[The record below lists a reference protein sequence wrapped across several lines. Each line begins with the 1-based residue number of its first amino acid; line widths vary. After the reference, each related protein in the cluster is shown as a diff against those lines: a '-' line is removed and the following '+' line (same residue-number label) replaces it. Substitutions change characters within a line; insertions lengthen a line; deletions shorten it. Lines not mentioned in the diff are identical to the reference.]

1 MGHNSG
7 HDQRAGSREL
17 RMALAM
23 TATYMFAEAIGGY
36 LTHSLALLA
45 DAGHMLSDVGSL
57 ALSLLA
63 MRFAAKPRT
72 PQMTYGYYRAEILA
86 ALVNGATLVVIAIFI
101 LYEAIARFQSPPE
114 VQSIPMLAVAIVGL
128 LLNLF
133 SAFILSRKKDVSL
146 NVKGAFLH
154 VVADTLGSVGAI
166 AAGVVMLTTGWY
178 RADPLISVFI
188 AMLIVY
194 SSWRLLKES
203 VTVLM
208 EGTPVYID
216 LNELENAIK
225 NVVGVREVHDLHVWT
240 VTSGFEAVSA
250 HVLVENCESMQDSE
264 RVLSAVRLLIH
275 DRFGIDHATIQIE
288 GQRCGRNPGDD
299 DRTFAN

>member
-1 MGHNSG
+1 MEHNHGHN
-7 HDQRAGSREL
+7 QRVGSREL
-17 RMALAM
+17 RITLAI
-23 TATYMFAEAIGGY
+23 TATYMIAEVIGGY

-57 ALSLLA
+57 ALSLIA

-72 PQMTYGYYRAEILA
+72 QQMTYGYYRAEILA
-86 ALVNGATLVVIAIFI
+86 ALLNSVTLVVISIFI
-101 LYEAIARFQSPPE
+101 FYEAIARFQSPPE

-128 LLNLF
+128 VLNLF

-154 VVADTLGSVGAI
+154 VLADTLGSVGAI
-166 AAGVVMLTTGWY
+166 AAGIVMVTTGWY
-178 RADPLISVFI
+178 LADPIISVLI
-188 AMLIVY
+188 AMLIVF

-208 EGTPVYID
+208 EGTPLHID
-216 LNELENAIK
+216 LNEIENAIK
-225 NVVGVREVHDLHVWT
+225 NVDGVLEVHDLHVWT

-250 HVLVENCESMQDSE
+250 HILVENCSSMQDSG
-264 RVLSAVRLLIH
+264 RVLSAVRQLIH
-275 DRFGIDHATIQIE
+275 DRLGIDHATIQIE
-288 GQRCGRNPGDD
+288 GQGCGNEELHR
-299 DRTFAN
+299 